1 MCVVYVSDSEELL
14 PKSSRCLYIFFF
26 CITDPLHSTLQC
38 YCVQRAIFKMKKKK
52 KKSVPCPKME
62 RNSPLDSLPSSS
74 CNFSFW
80 RLRKI
85 VVFAIISYFLR
96 RSFGI
101 DNNVRMFHL
110 IGMHS
115 GQFLKSNLAQY
126 KLVCLM
132 RNEIAFLIN
141 LRFFDGNLPSM
152 K

>member
-1 MCVVYVSDSEELL
+1 MFVYFFLLYNRPSSLYFTMLLCAKSYFQNEE
-14 PKSSRCLYIFFF
+14 
-26 CITDPLHSTLQC
+26 
-38 YCVQRAIFKMKKKK
+38 KK

-101 DNNVRMFHL
+101 DNNVRMFHV

-132 RNEIAFLIN
+132 RYHFLSISNSLMEICLQWSKR
-141 LRFFDGNLPSM
+141 LGP
-152 K
+152 

>member
-1 MCVVYVSDSEELL
+1 MFVYFFLLYNRPSSLYFTMLLCAKSYFQNEE
-14 PKSSRCLYIFFF
+14 
-26 CITDPLHSTLQC
+26 
-38 YCVQRAIFKMKKKK
+38 KK

-85 VVFAIISYFLR
+85 VVFAR